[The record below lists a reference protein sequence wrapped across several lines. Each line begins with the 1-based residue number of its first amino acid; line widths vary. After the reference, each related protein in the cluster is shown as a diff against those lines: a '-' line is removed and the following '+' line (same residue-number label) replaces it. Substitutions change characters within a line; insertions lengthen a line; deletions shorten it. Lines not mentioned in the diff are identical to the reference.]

1 MPTVCRTAATPGGPK
16 RARVPC
22 WAPPRRVS
30 AGLAG
35 GASQCSSGTLRSHP
49 PAPGQSAGS
58 AAGRT
63 GTPLLRREKRKEK
76 IIIHTFKGPQCHRET
91 FLLITQHTLR
101 AVRKSVDALK
111 FGRSHHHQAQYPS
124 QRLPQNFHNS
134 GEAVTWGEG

>member
-1 MPTVCRTAATPGGPK
+1 MSGSSESAFRRLTVCRTAATLGGPK
-16 RARVPC
+16 QARVPC

-63 GTPLLRREKRKEK
+63 GTPLLRREKRKEE
-76 IIIHTFKGPQCHRET
+76 IIIHTFGHSATVK
-91 FLLITQHTLR
+91 
-101 AVRKSVDALK
+101 
-111 FGRSHHHQAQYPS
+111 PS
-124 QRLPQNFHNS
+124 S
-134 GEAVTWGEG
+134 